1 MRHSHLV
8 ALIVVAASA
17 ASGCVVVRDNTNNNP
32 PIVTTC
38 TPPTFDNFQG
48 NYNGFGVSPGS
59 ATQIPPGESAFAVT
73 ASGNG
78 TFRLTWTDTNNFS
91 TCFTGLVTSLTPFR
105 QSDVQRFSGQ
115 ESLAF
120 NRDNQIAF
128 ASVPG
133 DAVDGID
140 FFVEQDPVYID
151 VFADNS
157 TAVNIY
163 FTDSLTG
170 LVSTTGVNPAAFSSP

>member
-1 MRHSHLV
+1 MRHAYLFASL
-8 ALIVVAASA
+8 VVAASA
-17 ASGCVVVRDNTNNNP
+17 ASGCIVVKDNTNP
-32 PIVTTC
+32 PVGTTC
-38 TPPTFDNFQG
+38 TPPTFDNYQG

-59 ATQIPPGESAFAVT
+59 ATAIPAGESAFAVT
-73 ASGNG
+73 ASGNH
-78 TFRLTWTDTNNFS
+78 TFRLTWTDTNNFD
-91 TCFTGLVTSLTPFR
+91 TCFTGLVTGLSPFL
-105 QSDVQRFSGQ
+105 QSDVQRFSGH

-133 DAVDGID
+133 NAVDGID
-140 FFVEQDPVYID
+140 FFVSQDPVYID